1 LVSQD
6 VHHRLYLDGY
16 EIETTARPENDGSLQ
31 FVADRSGCFTFRC
44 SMTCGPHPYRAGYL
58 KAQQDYRPLSSIW
71 LVGGLLGM
79 VLVSLSRSV
88 KAAAPVSLPEPVGED
103 KTMKRKFA
111 DLEAY
116 EALHVA
122 IFIEERNARIYERF
136 AQQFAESSDEESQAI
151 AATFREMADEEL
163 GHGSRLQELY
173 YQYFKNQPCSL
184 TDADIEEVIE
194 VPQLQGAEPFI
205 SGAPNRRWALEAA
218 LTAERQAKHF
228 YTDLALL
235 TMEAPLRGLYQELAR
250 QERDHE
256 EFLERKLAA
265 TETG

>member
-6 VHHRLYLDGY
+6 VHHRLYLDGH
-16 EIETTARPENDGSLQ
+16 EIETTARPGNDGSLQ

-44 SMTCGPHPYRAGYL
+44 SMTCGPHPYRADYL
-58 KAQQDYRPLSSIW
+58 KAQQDYHPLSSIW

-88 KAAAPVSLPEPVGED
+88 KAAAPVSLPEPAGED

-122 IFIEERNARIYERF
+122 IFIEERNARTYENF
-136 AQQFAESSDEESQAI
+136 AQMISEFSDEESQAI
-151 AATFREMADEEL
+151 AATFREMANEEL

-173 YQYFKNQPCSL
+173 YRYFGTQPCSL
-184 TDADIEEVIE
+184 TDADIEDVIE
-194 VPQLQGAEPFI
+194 VPQLQEGEQFI
-205 SGAPNRRWALEAA
+205 YGGLSRRWALEVA
-218 LTAERQAKHF
+218 LTAERQAKQY
-228 YTDLALL
+228 YTEIALL
-235 TMEAPLRGLYQELAR
+235 TLDAPLRGLYQELAR
-250 QERDHE
+250 QEQDHE
-256 EFLERKLAA
+256 DFLEAKLAA
-265 TETG
+265 MKKT